1 MLARP
6 FFTRRVMVCLLA
18 GACVSA
24 PRREAAHVLFVC
36 LHGTVKSPIA
46 REHMRRMVAEQG
58 LRANIQSRGIA
69 PEDAVTPRL
78 AAALAADGVD
88 VGSEPLQQLAVA
100 DLAAADIIVLFNPL
114 PASFGVWPTRDWS
127 DTPSMNADYP
137 AARTVLLERL
147 AALADELASAGEGRY
162 AARRASR

>member
-6 FFTRRVMVCLLA
+6 FLTRRVMVCLLA

-24 PRREAAHVLFVC
+24 PRGEAVNVLFVC

-46 REHMRRMVAEQG
+46 REHMRRLIAARGIE
-58 LRANIQSRGIA
+58 ANIQSRGIA
-69 PEDAVTPRL
+69 PEDAVTLPL
-78 AAALAADGVD
+78 AAALAADGID
-88 VGSEPLQQLAVA
+88 VNREPLQQLTTA

-114 PASFGVWPTRDWS
+114 PASFGAWPARDWS

-137 AARTVLLERL
+137 AARAALLARL
-147 AALADELASAGEGRY
+147 AGLVDELASTGEGR
-162 AARRASR
+162 